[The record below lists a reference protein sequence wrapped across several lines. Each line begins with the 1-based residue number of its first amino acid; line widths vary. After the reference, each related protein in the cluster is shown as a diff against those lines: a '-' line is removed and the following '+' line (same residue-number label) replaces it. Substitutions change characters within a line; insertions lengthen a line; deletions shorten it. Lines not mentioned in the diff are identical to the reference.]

1 MQKLTLIYLNSRSDC
16 KIISE
21 LSINNPTVVLL
32 KPVIC
37 LSNKSESRK
46 SSYI

>member
-1 MQKLTLIYLNSRSDC
+1 MKLMLIYLNSRSDC

-21 LSINNPTVVLL
+21 LSINNPTILL

-37 LSNKSESRK
+37 LSNKNESRK